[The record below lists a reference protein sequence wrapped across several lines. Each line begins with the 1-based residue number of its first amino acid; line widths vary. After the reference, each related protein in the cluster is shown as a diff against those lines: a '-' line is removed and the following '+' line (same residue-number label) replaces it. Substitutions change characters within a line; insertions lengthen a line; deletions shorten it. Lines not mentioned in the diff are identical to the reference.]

1 MRLSKLLFFKLLRV
15 TAMLAISISGF
26 AQKGFAQE
34 YKVTS
39 SIPIAGE
46 GGWDYLYA
54 DSGSRMLY
62 VSHNAQVDVVDMD
75 SGKPVFAITGM
86 KHIHGIAIAHDL
98 GRGFISDGGDNVIVI
113 FDLVSRAILQKV
125 PAGTNPDGIVYDPAT
140 KRLFAFNGRSK
151 DVTAIEGATGQVA
164 GTIALDGKPEFPVTD
179 GAGNIY
185 DNIEDKSEI
194 VRIDPHTLKVT
205 ATWPLAPCDEPS
217 GLAYDSDSKRLF
229 SVCDNQKM
237 AVVNTD
243 TGKVVT
249 TVTVGNGPDATFY
262 YAEKKLVFS
271 PNGEDGTLTVLKQE
285 SADKYSVADTVKAE
299 KSGRT
304 MALDTKTG
312 KIYIAAAQFG
322 PTPAPTATEPHP
334 RPTIVSG
341 SFHLVVL
348 SPQ

>member
-1 MRLSKLLFFKLLRV
+1 MRLFKFRFGKLLGV
-15 TAMLAISISGF
+15 TAILAISISGF
-26 AQKGFAQE
+26 AQK
-34 YKVTS
+34 YKVTG
-39 SIPIAGE
+39 SIPIPGE

-62 VSHNAQVDVVDMD
+62 VSHNTQVDVVDMD
-75 SGKPVFAITGM
+75 AGKPVFAITGM
-86 KHIHGIAIAHDL
+86 KHIHGIAVAHDL
-98 GRGFISDGGDNVIVI
+98 GRGFISDGGDNVVVI

-151 DVTAIEGATGQVA
+151 DVTVIEGANGQVA

-194 VRIDPHTLKVT
+194 VRIDPHTMKVT
-205 ATWPLAPCDEPS
+205 ATWSLAPCDEPS
-217 GLAYDSDSKRLF
+217 GLAYDGDSKRLF

-249 TVTVGNGPDATFY
+249 TVGIGNGPDATFY
-262 YAEKKLVFS
+262 YGEKKLVFS
-271 PNGEDGTLTVLKQE
+271 PNGEDGTLTVVKQE
-285 SADKYSVADTVKAE
+285 SADKYSVAETLKTE

-304 MALDTKTG
+304 MTLDTKTG

-322 PTPAPTATEPHP
+322 PAPAATTTEPHP
-334 RPTIVSG
+334 RPKIVSG
-341 SFHLVVL
+341 SFHLVVV

>member
-1 MRLSKLLFFKLLRV
+1 MRQLKV
-15 TAMLAISISGF
+15 LAFVAVIGLSISSF
-26 AQKGFAQE
+26 AQK
-34 YKVTS
+34 YKVTG
-39 SIPIAGE
+39 SIPVAGE

-62 VSHNAQVDVVDMD
+62 VSHNTQVDVIDMD
-75 SGKPVFAITGM
+75 AGKPVFAITGM
-86 KHIHGIAIAHDL
+86 KHIHGIAVAHDL
-98 GRGFISDGGDNVIVI
+98 GRGFISDGGDNVIVV
-113 FDLVSRAILQKV
+113 FDLVSRAVLQKV

-151 DVTAIEGATGQVA
+151 NVTVIEGATGQVA

-217 GLAYDSDSKRLF
+217 GLAYDGASKRLF

-243 TGKVVT
+243 TGKVVA
-249 TVTVGNGPDATFY
+249 TVAIGNGPDATFY
-262 YAEKKLVFS
+262 YGEKKLVFS
-271 PNGEDGTLTVLKQE
+271 PNGEDGTLTIVKQHG
-285 SADKYSVADTVKAE
+285 ADKYSVAEIVQTE

-322 PTPAPTATEPHP
+322 LRPAPTAEDP
-334 RPTIVSG
+334 RPRPKIVEG
-341 SFHLVVL
+341 SFHLIVV
-348 SPQ
+348 SPK